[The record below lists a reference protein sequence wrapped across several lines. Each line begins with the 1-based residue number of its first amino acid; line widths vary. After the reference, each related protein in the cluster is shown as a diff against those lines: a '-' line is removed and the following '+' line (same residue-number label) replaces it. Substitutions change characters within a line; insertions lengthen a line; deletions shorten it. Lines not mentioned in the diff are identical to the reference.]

1 MLQPQ
6 QPPYQTPEQTIML
19 LKILTLAMAFSIV
32 PFAVVL
38 VITQKWVINQA
49 LFNELITTQ
58 PTQILMIVGA
68 LIYVARVPVSTMLY
82 KKAVEGIRLE
92 ETSKWLAAYFVPHLV
107 RLALA
112 EAAGLIGFIIAFQY
126 NESTSF
132 VVLGL
137 AAVIGILREI
147 PSMEKIKERFLLVQS
162 SQTRGRT

>member
-6 QPPYQTPEQTIML
+6 QPPYQTPEQTIL
-19 LKILTLAMAFSIV
+19 ILKILTFAMAFTMV

-38 VITQKWVINQA
+38 VISQKWVIDQA
-49 LFNELITTQ
+49 LFNVLMSTQ
-58 PTQILMIVGA
+58 PTQILMFVGA
-68 LIYVARVPVSTMLY
+68 IIYVSRVPISNMIY
-82 KKAVEGIRLE
+82 KNAVVGIKLE
-92 ETSKWLAAYFVPHLV
+92 ETQKWIQAYYTPHII

-112 EAAGLIGFIIAFQY
+112 ESAGLIGFVIAFQY

-147 PSMEKIKERFLLVQS
+147 PSQEKIKERFLLVQS
-162 SQTRGRT
+162 LQTRGKT

>member
-6 QPPYQTPEQTIML
+6 QPPYQTPQQ
-19 LKILTLAMAFSIV
+19 KILVMKMITFSLSFTII
-32 PFAVVL
+32 PFAAVL
-38 VITQKWVINQA
+38 FMTKKWVIDQA
-49 LFNELITTQ
+49 LFNELMATQ
-58 PTQILMIVGA
+58 PTQVLMIGA
-68 LIYVARVPVSTMLY
+68 ALLYVARVPISTMLY
-82 KKAVEGIRLE
+82 KKAVEGIKLE
-92 ETSKWLAAYFVPHLV
+92 ETDKWVTAYAAPHLV

-112 EAAGLIGFIIAFQY
+112 EAAGIIGFMIAFHY

-162 SQTRGRT
+162 LQTRGRT